1 MSSAR
6 AEDNVTMNEQMMEVL
21 SVAWKEM
28 PFMMGNDWE
37 SMKREILAGLANM
50 EGMDDPA
57 DDYLVKMLA
66 KMLAD
71 YPDVLHMLNEVT
83 HSVTGKYRPEFDVPL
98 PEAEFEEAEPEFE
111 EFEPM
116 PDAAEAEPEF
126 EPIPEAAEAELEFD
140 DGARDFDP
148 TPSAPTVPDDA
159 NYYLVPVYFATNRK
173 RDRRYKLQRSFT
185 GRRSNEVTY
194 GLSHVSM
201 PKTHVPGNLE
211 GPSRWRREKADPN
224 RHVLVMSLDVLDQGG
239 FIASANQ
246 SLANSEQNE
255 ALVYIHG
262 YNVSFG
268 GALRLTAQIATDIGF
283 KGIPITYSWPS
294 FTKTLRYL
302 GDEANIKHGQVFF
315 DEFLELIVRELNVTK
330 IHLLG
335 HSMGNRLLT
344 QGMATISQESLAGK
358 LGQVIFASPDVD
370 KGVFAQRAKKY
381 AGKAERYT
389 LYINESD
396 LALELSQ
403 FLHGFARA
411 GERDNDPLVVTPVET
426 IDATNIDSSFLGHN
440 FYQRNRTVLG
450 DIMKLVFENTGPDE
464 RENMKPVIGAKRYW
478 EMF

>member
-1 MSSAR
+1 MSKAR
-6 AEDNVTMNEQMMEVL
+6 ASDNVTMNEQMMEVL
-21 SVAWKEM
+21 SVAWKEL
-28 PFMMGNDWE
+28 PSMMGEDWE
-37 SMKREILAGLANM
+37 PMKKKILAGLANM

-66 KMLAD
+66 EMFAD
-71 YPDVLHMLNEVT
+71 YPYVLQMLNDVT
-83 HSVTGKYRPEFDVPL
+83 NNVTGQYRPEFEVVM
-98 PEAEFEEAEPEFE
+98 PEPEMEEAEVEFDEEFEEMPATESAEI
-111 EFEPM
+111 
-116 PDAAEAEPEF
+116 D
-126 EPIPEAAEAELEFD
+126 FD
-140 DGARDFDP
+140 DGARDFQPIPD
-148 TPSAPTVPDDA
+148 APHVPDDA
-159 NYYLVPVYFATNRK
+159 NYYLVPVHFATNRK
-173 RDRRYKLQRSFT
+173 RDKRYKLQRSFT
-185 GRRSNEVTY
+185 GRRSNELTY
-194 GLSHVSM
+194 GLAHVSM

-224 RHVLVMSLDVLDQGG
+224 RHVLVMSLDVLDKGG
-239 FIASANQ
+239 FVASANQ
-246 SLANSEQNE
+246 SLANAEQDE

-283 KGIPITYSWPS
+283 KGLAITYSWPS

-302 GDEANIKHGQVFF
+302 GDEANIKHGQTFF
-315 DEFLELIVRELNVTK
+315 DEFLEMIVKDLNVSK
-330 IHLLG
+330 IHLLA

-344 QGMATISQESLAGK
+344 QGMSTISQEALSGK

-370 KGVFAQRAKKY
+370 KGIFAQRAKKY

-411 GERDNDPLVVTPVET
+411 GERDEDPLVVDPVET

-440 FYQRNRTVLG
+440 FYQRNQTVLG
-450 DIMKLVFENTGPDE
+450 DIMNLVFKNLSPDD
-464 RENMKPVIGAKRYW
+464 RDNLKAVAGTKRYW
-478 EMF
+478 ELF